1 MKNFA
6 RILCAVLAMAMLLT
20 GCTMPK
26 IMLPGTG
33 DIAATYGDGK
43 TISTGEYLAY
53 LYLYFEDTYSYYGQY
68 ATYYGYDDPWQM
80 ELPYGEDGSTKL
92 PMDEYIAT
100 MAQDAIKRNIVL
112 EQMMAENNLSYIAKD
127 KEDIDKEMAELADGA
142 YLPAGISNENF
153 IKAYTA
159 LMLDQRST
167 FFGLYGEGG
176 PKAVANTEIRKYFDD
191 NYLSY
196 KVISVSL
203 TKSETQSDGTSKTVA
218 LSADEKAAEL
228 KKLNEYLTICNDK
241 GFEAAKDAYN
251 KANAKEGDEVK
262 ATTDEDNR
270 VNSDATEMDEALVK
284 AIRSVEV
291 GKAKIVEYGGEDEKN
306 PTTAALIMRLDTNNP
321 GKVYDDAKENIL
333 ITLKSEEFEKDL
345 NAAVEKLVVDFN
357 KKVLKKCSPKNFVG

>member
-6 RILCAVLAMAMLLT
+6 RILCIVLAMTMLLS
-20 GCTMPK
+20 GCK
-26 IMLPGTG
+26 IVLPGTG
-33 DIAATYGDGK
+33 SVAATYGDGQ

-53 LYLYFEDTYSYYGQY
+53 LYLYFEDTYSSQAPYAQYYGVS
-68 ATYYGYDDPWQM
+68 DPWDI
-80 ELPYGEDGSTKL
+80 ELPYGEDGKTKL
-92 PMDEYIAT
+92 AMDDYITT

-112 EQMMAENNLSYIAKD
+112 AQMMKDNNLSYIEAD
-127 KEDIDKEMAELADGA
+127 KKDIDKEMSELAENA
-142 YLPAGISNENF
+142 YLPAGVSNENF

-159 LMLDQRST
+159 LMLNQRST

-176 PKAVANTEIRKYFDD
+176 PKAVANDEIRKYFDN

-196 KVISVSL
+196 KIITVSL
-203 TKSETQSDGTSKTVA
+203 TKTGSDNKTVA

-321 GKVYDDAKENIL
+321 GKVYDDAKESIL

-345 NAAVEKLVVDFN
+345 NAAVEKLVIEFN
-357 KKVLKKCSPKNFVG
+357 KKTVKKCDPKKFAG